1 MDNSMNFQ
9 QQNYN
14 QNIQPQ
20 NAINDNSSS
29 QKKKNPIVKVLAI
42 IGGVVIGIIV
52 LAYLII
58 SIVSANSNKLIC
70 KSNEGNI
77 TIMYNDNEIVGY
89 TASGMSYDLDQQKT
103 YAKQI
108 GVKAYLNEF
117 STWFSTNTTGTCETK
132 EK

>member
-29 QKKKNPIVKVLAI
+29 QKKKNPIVKTLAI

-52 LAYLII
+52 LTYLII

-77 TIMYNDNEIVGY
+77 TIMYNDNGVVGY
-89 TASGMSYDLDQQKT
+89 TASGISYDLDQQKV
-103 YAKQI
+103 YAKEI
-108 GVKAYLNEF
+108 GVKAYLNEI

>member
-1 MDNSMNFQ
+1 MDNSTNFQ

-29 QKKKNPIVKVLAI
+29 QKKKNPIVKILAI

-52 LAYLII
+52 LACLII

-77 TIMYNDNEIVGY
+77 TIMYNDNDIVGY
-89 TASGMSYDLDQQKT
+89 TANGMSYDLDQQKA

>member
-20 NAINDNSSS
+20 NAINDNMSS
-29 QKKKNPIVKVLAI
+29 QKKKNPIVKILAI

-52 LAYLII
+52 LAFLII

-89 TASGMSYDLDQQKT
+89 TANGMSYDLDQQKA

>member
-1 MDNSMNFQ
+1 MDNNMNFP

-29 QKKKNPIVKVLAI
+29 QKKKNPIVKILVI
-42 IGGVVIGIIV
+42 IGGVLIGIIV
-52 LAYLII
+52 LAFLII
-58 SIVSANSNKLIC
+58 SILSANSNKLIC

-89 TASGMSYDLDQQKT
+89 TASGMSYDLDEQKA

-108 GVKAYLNEF
+108 GVNAYLDEF
-117 STWFSTNTTGTCETK
+117 STWFSTNTTGTCEK
-132 EK
+132 EEK

>member
-1 MDNSMNFQ
+1 M
-9 QQNYN
+9 
-14 QNIQPQ
+14 
-20 NAINDNSSS
+20 SS
-29 QKKKNPIVKVLAI
+29 QKKKNPIVKILAI

-52 LAYLII
+52 LAFLII

-89 TASGMSYDLDQQKT
+89 TANGMSYDLDQQKA

>member
-29 QKKKNPIVKVLAI
+29 QKKKNPIVKILAI

-52 LAYLII
+52 LAFLII

-89 TASGMSYDLDQQKT
+89 TASGMSYDLDQQKA